1 MKATETRSEFVDLL
15 RETLMQALKSG
26 AREIVLAD
34 VDFRDWPLN
43 EPAVV
48 DALTLWTRPHHR
60 LQLLALRFDDVAQRH
75 PRFVQWR
82 RTYDHLVQAAAPQNL
97 PESDFPAMLLTP
109 QAVVEVLDR
118 SSWRARA
125 STEPLDLERCR
136 HQLDALLQRSVP
148 AFSATTLGL

>member
-1 MKATETRSEFVDLL
+1 MKSTETRSEFIDLL

-60 LQLLALRFDDVAQRH
+60 LHLLALRFDDVAQRH

-82 RTYDHLVQAAAPQNL
+82 RTYDHLVQAASPQNL

-118 SSWRARA
+118 PSWRARA
-125 STEPLDLERCR
+125 STDPLDLERCR

-148 AFSATTLGL
+148 AFAATTLGL

>member
-1 MKATETRSEFVDLL
+1 MKSTETRSEFIDLL

-60 LQLLALRFDDVAQRH
+60 LHLLALHFDDVAQRH

-82 RTYDHLVQAAAPQNL
+82 RTYDHLVQAAAPKNL

-118 SSWRARA
+118 PSWRARA
-125 STEPLDLERCR
+125 STDPLDLERCR

-148 AFSATTLGL
+148 AFAATTLGL